1 MTDNHHRMLI
11 VRHSER
17 IDEVDLQAWFRIVE
31 RENETR
37 LRSKRDLSNDPI
49 LTENGKLLA
58 DRAGISLKRMLST
71 YFVQVPQPSQTPP
84 TAIFC
89 SRLKRCVETA
99 YRLALELRL
108 PIIVS
113 KGLALTAKAVEE
125 REGGSHLF
133 GFLDLEEIRKC
144 CPQVNVFSS
153 DFEDFSG
160 PLVDVTFPCTPH
172 PHVMSME
179 ITPQQHWREALITI
193 ARRHPFSIVVAHR
206 ETIRNLAGS
215 TPVPVPYCCMAIFK
229 FKETEEQTSLVFKH
243 IFDNEGNKIQ

>member
-1 MTDNHHRMLI
+1 MTDVNHRMLV

-17 IDEVDLQAWFRIVE
+17 IDEVDLQKWFSLVE
-31 RENETR
+31 SENETR
-37 LRSKRDLSNDPI
+37 RRSKRDHSNDPI
-49 LTENGKLLA
+49 LTENGQHLA
-58 DRAGISLKRMLST
+58 SRAGISLKRMLAT
-71 YFVQVPQPSQTPP
+71 YFVQVPTPQTPP

-89 SRLKRCVETA
+89 SRLTRCVETA
-99 YRLALELRL
+99 YRLAIELRL

-133 GFLDLEEIRKC
+133 GFLNLEEIRMF

-153 DFEDFSG
+153 DAEDFSG
-160 PLVDVTFPCTPH
+160 PTVNVTFPCTPH
-172 PHVMSME
+172 PHVMSID
-179 ITPQQHWREALITI
+179 ITPQHHWREALITI

-215 TPVPVPYCCMAIFK
+215 TPVPVPYCCMAMFK
-229 FKETEEQTSLVFKH
+229 YKETEEQTTLAFKH